1 MGSSGTSRGSAATG
15 FCACGNSWYRSTES
29 GFLIAVTG
37 TEPLANPTKK
47 GEPHVEDRCQGRC
60 EVGCQVRCQVR
71 REVRREDRCEVGCQ
85 DRCEV
90 GCQDRVIVRGDM
102 VLPQAH
108 HVAAVVR
115 AGSQ

>member
-1 MGSSGTSRGSAATG
+1 VGSSGTSRGSAATG

-47 GEPHVEDRCQGRC
+47 GEPHVEDRCQVRC

-71 REVRREDRCEVGCQ
+71 CQVGCQ
-85 DRCEV
+85 VHREDRCEV

-115 AGSQ
+115 TGSQ